1 MLSLR
6 DHYLEK
12 VASGTGSILGVGP
25 AGITGSPDPDAWA
38 IKYIDIMRLQPIL
51 EAIDDD
57 ASGFITIGEMNRFTS
72 SRPIDWRLV
81 LPHKY
86 VDTISWIFSLL
97 HWVAFWAVGKYR
109 MSYYRLTAEST
120 AGYRASIIDY
130 AYKIEDLFAKMEG
143 IRSEVLPLNL
153 QSVIKY
159 FTQVWDSVHTLIA
172 AVLSLQP
179 SQDDPEKF
187 RSYIEA
193 EEARLRNNL
202 QAVDFILDGTDTLTL
217 ITGVGRVEKV
227 STSHLA

>member
-1 MLSLR
+1 MLALR

-12 VASGTGSILGVGP
+12 VAS
-25 AGITGSPDPDAWA
+25 AGITGPSDPDGWA
-38 IKYIDIMRLQPIL
+38 IKYMDIMRVQPIL
-51 EAIDDD
+51 EAMDDD

-81 LPHKY
+81 LLHKQS
-86 VDTISWIFSLL
+86 DTISWIFSLP

-109 MSYYRLTAEST
+109 MSYCQLTAESS

-130 AYKIEDLFAKMEG
+130 AQKIEDLFAKMEG

-153 QSVIKY
+153 QSVVRY
-159 FTQVWDSVHTLIA
+159 FTQVWEPFHALIA

-187 RSYIEA
+187 KSYIEA

-202 QAVDFILDGTDTLTL
+202 RAVDFIIDGPDTLTL

-227 STSHLA
+227 ST